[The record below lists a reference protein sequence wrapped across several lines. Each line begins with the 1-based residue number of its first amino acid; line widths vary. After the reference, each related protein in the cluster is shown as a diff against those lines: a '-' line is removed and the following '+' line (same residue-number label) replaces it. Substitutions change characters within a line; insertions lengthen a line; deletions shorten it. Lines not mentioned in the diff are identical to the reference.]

1 MYTNLLLILRFYFLL
16 YSFSILNSS
25 VIELGSCIKSLLE
38 KDSFEI
44 GNKLRRQFIPELTW
58 GELLKKDNYNH
69 LHYTKQYY
77 LLFASSLVTI
87 NVPLGVVTLVTLL
100 FA

>member
-44 GNKLRRQFIPELTW
+44 GNKLRRQFIPELT
-58 GELLKKDNYNH
+58 
-69 LHYTKQYY
+69 
-77 LLFASSLVTI
+77 
-87 NVPLGVVTLVTLL
+87 
-100 FA
+100 